1 MLIVW
6 LDLCLAWW
14 EGHRQWP
21 GLRILP
27 HILPGQQQAKIHK
40 TNTQKSLYSPLAK
53 KSLEEKSVYTVV
65 HFNTSRRTMMVVMA
79 SDEKPQESSV
89 SWCSHYSRLPSQL
102 ISVYT
107 TNLADLLRFPSPSN
121 SYLDCFSK
129 LCGLETWIWT
139 VFMTLTWNFLRTI
152 LQVTSPKLH
161 SVQ

>member
-40 TNTQKSLYSPLAK
+40 TNTQKSLYPPLAK
-53 KSLEEKSVYTVV
+53 KSLEENSVYTVV

-79 SDEKPQESSV
+79 SGEKPQESSV
-89 SWCSHYSRLPSQL
+89 SWRSHYSRLPSHL

-107 TNLADLLRFPSPSN
+107 TYLADLLRFPSPSN
-121 SYLDCFSK
+121 SYLDCFPK

>member
-40 TNTQKSLYSPLAK
+40 TNTQKSLYPPLAK

-89 SWCSHYSRLPSQL
+89 SWCSHYSRLPSHL

-107 TNLADLLRFPSPSN
+107 TYLADLLRFPSPSN

>member
-40 TNTQKSLYSPLAK
+40 TNTQKSLYPPLAK

-79 SDEKPQESSV
+79 SGEKPQESSV
-89 SWCSHYSRLPSQL
+89 SWCSHYSRLPSHP
-102 ISVYT
+102 ISAYT
-107 TNLADLLRFPSPSN
+107 TYLAHLRFPSPSN

>member
-40 TNTQKSLYSPLAK
+40 TNTQKSLYPPLAK

-89 SWCSHYSRLPSQL
+89 SWCSHYSRLPSHP
-102 ISVYT
+102 ISAYT
-107 TNLADLLRFPSPSN
+107 TYLAHLRSPSPSN

>member
-40 TNTQKSLYSPLAK
+40 TNTQKSLYPPLAK
-53 KSLEEKSVYTVV
+53 KSLEENSVYTVV

-79 SDEKPQESSV
+79 SGEKPQESSV
-89 SWCSHYSRLPSQL
+89 SWCSHYSRLPSHP
-102 ISVYT
+102 ISAYT
-107 TNLADLLRFPSPSN
+107 TYLAHLRSPSPSN

>member
-53 KSLEEKSVYTVV
+53 KSLEENSVYTVV

-89 SWCSHYSRLPSQL
+89 SWCSHYSRLPSHP
-102 ISVYT
+102 ISAYT
-107 TNLADLLRFPSPSN
+107 TYLAHLRSPSPSN

>member
-40 TNTQKSLYSPLAK
+40 TNTQKSLYPPLAK

-79 SDEKPQESSV
+79 SGEKPQESSV

>member
-40 TNTQKSLYSPLAK
+40 TNTQKSLYPPLAK

-79 SDEKPQESSV
+79 SGEKPQESSV
-89 SWCSHYSRLPSQL
+89 SWCSHYSRLPSHP
-102 ISVYT
+102 ISAYT
-107 TNLADLLRFPSPSN
+107 TYLAHLRSPSPSN

>member
-89 SWCSHYSRLPSQL
+89 SWCSHYSRLPSHP
-102 ISVYT
+102 ISAYT
-107 TNLADLLRFPSPSN
+107 TYLAHLRSPSPSN

>member
-6 LDLCLAWW
+6 LDLYLAWW

-27 HILPGQQQAKIHK
+27 HILPGQQQARIHK
-40 TNTQKSLYSPLAK
+40 TNTQKSLCPPLAK
-53 KSLEEKSVYTVV
+53 KSLEENSVYTVV

-79 SDEKPQESSV
+79 SDEKPQKSSV
-89 SWCSHYSRLPSQL
+89 SWHSHYSRLPSHL

-107 TNLADLLRFPSPSN
+107 TYLADLLRFPSPSN
-121 SYLDCFSK
+121 SYLDGFSK

>member
-53 KSLEEKSVYTVV
+53 KSLEENNVYTVV

-79 SDEKPQESSV
+79 SGEKPQESSV

-121 SYLDCFSK
+121 SYLDCFPK

>member
-40 TNTQKSLYSPLAK
+40 TNTQKSLYPPLAK
-53 KSLEEKSVYTVV
+53 KSLEENSVYTVV

-89 SWCSHYSRLPSQL
+89 SWCSHYSRLPSHP
-102 ISVYT
+102 ISAYT
-107 TNLADLLRFPSPSN
+107 TYLAHLRSPSPSN

>member
-40 TNTQKSLYSPLAK
+40 TNTQKSLYPPLAK

-65 HFNTSRRTMMVVMA
+65 HFNTSRRTTMVVMA

-89 SWCSHYSRLPSQL
+89 SWCSHYSRLPSHP
-102 ISVYT
+102 ISAYT
-107 TNLADLLRFPSPSN
+107 TYLAHLRSPSPSN